1 MLPLLACLAVL
12 GSGWPATGARAA
24 DDVPDVVY
32 FGVPSSPA
40 GEDAVHRAM
49 ARARPALPTGARVT
63 HLDALLSPM
72 DLTVL
77 GATDVRSCTREPQ
90 DPADY
95 QALRDALYR
104 AFLMQEETAPLVE
117 GIEAAQLCLA
127 SAVPAEEL
135 AWPAFLDAIVA
146 FENDQPD
153 RARERFAGALAAHP
167 EQAWDSAFPAEA
179 RALFDQARQ
188 LLEQQPP
195 GEVQLALPDGMG
207 AWIDGQELTDP
218 TLPVAL
224 APGRHLVQS
233 GSGTDLHLRAVFL
246 TVAPGRRAL
255 VVDPAAVSPAST
267 GDEGLRR
274 ALAGVFSQLGGGD
287 GGPAEHVVLVR
298 DEPQVWRWNPGTAS
312 FTVLK
317 LAPDGATEKARRAAV
332 AASTGLLVG
341 GAVAAV
347 AGGIG
352 LGVNGRRLAAGE
364 RWITPGDPGDPTL
377 RSWHGYSALL
387 VAGAGCAGLGGA
399 GLAITIA
406 VTRDRGGEATAW
418 VVTAGADWAL
428 PEATAAPGGFTGLHL
443 GLTLR
448 PAPGAE
454 GSR

>member
-1 MLPLLACLAVL
+1 MLPLFACLAVL

-24 DDVPDVVY
+24 DDLPDVVY
-32 FGVPSSPA
+32 LGVPSSTA
-40 GEDAVHRAM
+40 GEDAVQRAL
-49 ARARPALPTGARVT
+49 ARARPALPAGARVI
-63 HLDALLSPM
+63 HLDTLLSPM
-72 DLTVL
+72 DLTVF

-95 QALRDALYR
+95 QVLRDALYR
-104 AFLMQEETAPLVE
+104 AFLMQEDTPPLVE

-135 AWPAFLDAIVA
+135 AWPTFLDAIVA

-179 RALFDQARQ
+179 RPLFEQARQ

-207 AWIDGQELTDP
+207 AWIDGLEVSDP

-255 VVDPAAVSPAST
+255 VADPAAVSPAST

-274 ALAGVFSQLGGGD
+274 NLAAVFSQLAGGGQ
-287 GGPAEHVVLVR
+287 GPADHVVLVR
-298 DEPQVWRWNPGTAS
+298 DEPQVWRWNPGAAR

-317 LAPDGATEKARRAAV
+317 LAPDGATGKARRAAV

-341 GAVAAV
+341 GTVAAIV
-347 AGGIG
+347 GGIG

-377 RSWHGYSALL
+377 HSWRGYSALL

-399 GLAITIA
+399 GLAITVA

-428 PEATAAPGGFTGLHL
+428 PQATTAPGGLTGLHM

-448 PAPGAE
+448 PVPGAE
-454 GSR
+454 ASR